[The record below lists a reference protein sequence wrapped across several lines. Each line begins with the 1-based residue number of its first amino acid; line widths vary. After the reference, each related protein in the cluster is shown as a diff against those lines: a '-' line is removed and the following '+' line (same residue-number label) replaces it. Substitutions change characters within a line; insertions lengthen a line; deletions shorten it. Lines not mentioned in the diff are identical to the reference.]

1 MLSFRSEF
9 FARPCRACAEVLQ
22 NRFTSLKHSMQFL
35 LARVMFRQ
43 NSRAAMKF
51 LDSTI
56 EDMEAYVTRQ
66 ALASKYDF

>member
-1 MLSFRSEF
+1 
-9 FARPCRACAEVLQ
+9 
-22 NRFTSLKHSMQFL
+22 